1 MHSCWRGTIA
11 LLLLSLS
18 SDSVRCLTEER
29 RGGGRGQTDRLC
41 LRCEQREWDGRT
53 EGRGEERRGRR
64 ETGEAAEDRS
74 VVQSVARSDG
84 RIETRV
90 SERGTERA
98 TEEEIE

>member
-1 MHSCWRGTIA
+1 MEDGRTGGRAHSCWRGTIA
-11 LLLLSLS
+11 LLLLLLSLS

-53 EGRGEERRGRR
+53 EGGEERRGG
-64 ETGEAAEDRS
+64 TGEAAEDRS

-90 SERGTERA
+90 SE
-98 TEEEIE
+98 